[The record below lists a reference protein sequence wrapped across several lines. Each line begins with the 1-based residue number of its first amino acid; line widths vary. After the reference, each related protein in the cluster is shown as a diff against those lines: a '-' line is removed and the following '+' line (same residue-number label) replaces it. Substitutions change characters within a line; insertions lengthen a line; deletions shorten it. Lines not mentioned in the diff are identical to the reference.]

1 MNNHKNNSKF
11 RRYLHQEKNT
21 HSSRIIQSI
30 RNLFLSGGK
39 YTAKDINPLW
49 PTNGARKL
57 ISYLRHE
64 EGRNITDCR
73 LPNGC
78 KLYWLAGKEGGGN

>member
-1 MNNHKNNSKF
+1 MNNHKNNSEF
-11 RRYLHQEKNT
+11 RRYLHQDKDT
-21 HSSRIIQSI
+21 HSSRIIQSV

-39 YTAKDINPLW
+39 YTAKDINALC
-49 PTNGARKL
+49 PTNDARKL

-64 EGRNITDCR
+64 EGWNITDCR

-78 KLYWLAGKEGGGN
+78 KLYWLIEKQGGND